1 MEIVRRSTIR
11 FVSLSLLVLG
21 VVRSQEYRLGEQFR
35 GLQYADPDSAGY
47 RQCAYWE
54 LPDGTHLHAD
64 CDPHTMER
72 CGRPAKYQYKC
83 CSGFEEDPRAF
94 NAYRGY
100 QTPKC
105 TRMIS
110 PFDECTETVFQSPT
124 YAAFAPAL
132 ASVSE
137 LREEESTQVYTIFA
151 PQSNEDEEVNEP
163 SQALTHV
170 VKGRY
175 YVEELK
181 NGMQLETLDGQRKLY
196 VTKFP
201 YGVTAIDCVELVDA
215 DMECQ
220 SGVIHKIR
228 RAIGTRNGNG
238 NADSSSVLR
247 FLQTHPET
255 KAFAEDLPPN
265 LKTSLGDVQ
274 SGKRYTVLA
283 PRSQAWN
290 SLKQKYQE
298 AKLQKIAATHVL
310 PDQICSGDLIGR
322 TNTKP
327 TVNGDRVNIQCEVDP
342 EDAKENRYV
351 LTECGDRRLL
361 LETDLSAAN
370 GVIHLI
376 DEPMVPLSVWT
387 LEDLKNNEQCASRLK
402 ITEFVKLLKE
412 CDLYMEENIDYAII
426 VPRDESFVWW
436 SKYKQFEEEYKRFQV
451 DEEYRCEVAR
461 YHIVKSEDRLNNMD
475 SFASHTMGHRT
486 NNRDD
491 YLYETTYFKKS
502 PYGSQLYFHYSPIPE
517 MRASEMDG
525 VSLYFTPRINVPPSK
540 NLSEILRERP
550 DTTLTNKKTVESN
563 METKQFSK
571 NAPKNLYLVT
581 TDDGWKDPRAKPT
594 SASPYRP
601 EFTMYKGELLE
612 QFLLLHHIP
621 LYLWGGDIGY
631 FPPNSV
637 HKFMSSVGVELTFWR
652 DAQGVM
658 RIGHDE
664 MPRDKWPKIVQ
675 WNIPARDGIMWLLDG
690 PLTCPDSVCQLLLED
705 IDFYDMY
712 VSACQT
718 SHLPNE
724 PDAAAD
730 FRKKP
735 LDIAARHPDDCTV
748 ILQHSET
755 SVNLIE
761 A

>member
-1 MEIVRRSTIR
+1 
-11 FVSLSLLVLG
+11 
-21 VVRSQEYRLGEQFR
+21 
-35 GLQYADPDSAGY
+35 
-47 RQCAYWE
+47 
-54 LPDGTHLHAD
+54 
-64 CDPHTMER
+64 
-72 CGRPAKYQYKC
+72 
-83 CSGFEEDPRAF
+83 
-94 NAYRGY
+94 
-100 QTPKC
+100 
-105 TRMIS
+105 
-110 PFDECTETVFQSPT
+110 
-124 YAAFAPAL
+124 
-132 ASVSE
+132 
-137 LREEESTQVYTIFA
+137 
-151 PQSNEDEEVNEP
+151 
-163 SQALTHV
+163 
-170 VKGRY
+170 
-175 YVEELK
+175 
-181 NGMQLETLDGQRKLY
+181 MQLETLDGQRKLY

-238 NADSSSVLR
+238 NADFSSVLR
-247 FLQTHPET
+247 FLQTNPET
-255 KAFAEDLPPN
+255 KAFAEDLPPH

-274 SGKRYTVLA
+274 SGKIHVLA
-283 PRSQAWN
+283 PDHSLD
-290 SLKQKYQE
+290 SLKRNTR
-298 AKLQKIAATHVL
+298 AHLQSDSLLTDIECFSRFRLITYMIAATHVL
-310 PDQICSGDLIGR
+310 PGQICSGGLIGR

-342 EDAKENRYV
+342 EDAQENRYV

-361 LETDLSAAN
+361 LETDMSAAN

-412 CDLYMEENIDYAII
+412 CDLYMEENVDYAII

-550 DTTLTNKKTVESN
+550 DTT
-563 METKQFSK
+563 
-571 NAPKNLYLVT
+571 
-581 TDDGWKDPRAKPT
+581 
-594 SASPYRP
+594 
-601 EFTMYKGELLE
+601 
-612 QFLLLHHIP
+612 
-621 LYLWGGDIGY
+621 
-631 FPPNSV
+631 
-637 HKFMSSVGVELTFWR
+637 
-652 DAQGVM
+652 
-658 RIGHDE
+658 
-664 MPRDKWPKIVQ
+664 
-675 WNIPARDGIMWLLDG
+675 
-690 PLTCPDSVCQLLLED
+690 
-705 IDFYDMY
+705 
-712 VSACQT
+712 
-718 SHLPNE
+718 
-724 PDAAAD
+724 
-730 FRKKP
+730 
-735 LDIAARHPDDCTV
+735 
-748 ILQHSET
+748 
-755 SVNLIE
+755 
-761 A
+761 